1 MLRHVRTE
9 VQLRA
14 RVEQLLAEAMGR
26 ATKILSSRRDD
37 LLRLA
42 EALRERR
49 RLGGDDVREI
59 IEGQPRLRLVQP

>member
-37 LLRLA
+37 FLRLA
-42 EALRERR
+42 EALRDA
-49 RLGGDDVREI
+49 GGWVGTTSARSL
-59 IEGQPRLRLVQP
+59 QPRLLPVQP